1 MYSFSSVDQRALSVE
16 INNSRFNLYLVDYNE
31 DYDNES
37 VTEPESSSSIASI
50 MVTVVSA
57 LHHSSLS

>member
-37 VTEPESSSSIASI
+37 VTEPESFSSIASI